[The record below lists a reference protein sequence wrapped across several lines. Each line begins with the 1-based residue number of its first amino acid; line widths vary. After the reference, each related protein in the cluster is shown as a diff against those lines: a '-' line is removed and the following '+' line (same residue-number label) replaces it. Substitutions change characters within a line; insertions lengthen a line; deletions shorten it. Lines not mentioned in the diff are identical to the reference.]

1 MTSKALPA
9 QVVAL
14 GWVSL
19 LMDASSELI
28 HSLLPLYMVTVLG
41 ASALAVG
48 IVEGI
53 AEATASLVK
62 IFSGAFSDWIGKR
75 KPLLLAGYG
84 LGALAKPLFPLAGS
98 VATIFAARFI
108 DRIGK
113 GIRGAPRD
121 ALIADVTPPEQR
133 GAACGLRQS
142 MDTVGAVIGPLLAVA
157 LMALTNDD
165 FRATFWV
172 AVIPAML
179 CVVVIL
185 FAVKDAPQT
194 QPRPVRLPIHR
205 AELSRLPRAFWWVT
219 GFAALLTLA
228 RFSEAFLL
236 LRGENLGLALAWT
249 PALLALMNVVYA
261 ASAWPFGLLFDAGH
275 RRGLLVAGI
284 ALLIAADL
292 VLAFGSGVWAVALGA
307 ILWGLHM
314 GATQGIL
321 SALVADAAPADL
333 RGTAF
338 GVFNF
343 ASGIALLIA
352 SVLAGA
358 LWTFVGPAATFLAGA
373 VFAALALPGLM
384 RRTVQ
389 TL

>member
-1 MTSKALPA
+1 MSRSPRPALPA

-48 IVEGI
+48 IIVGF
-53 AEATASLVK
+53 AEATAAMVK
-62 IFSGAFSDWIGKR
+62 IFSGAISDWMGRR

-84 LGALAKPLFPLAGS
+84 LGAISKPLFPLAETLT
-98 VATIFAARFI
+98 AIFAARFL

-121 ALIADVTPPEQR
+121 ALVADVTPPAQR
-133 GAACGLRQS
+133 GAAYGLRQS
-142 MDTVGAVIGPLLAVA
+142 MDTVGAVLGPLLAVA
-157 LMALTNDD
+157 LMSLTHDD

-179 CVVVIL
+179 CVLVIV
-185 FAVKDAPQT
+185 FAVHDAPT
-194 QPRPVRLPIHR
+194 TLPRPARIPISR
-205 AELSRLPRAFWWVT
+205 AELARLPRAFWWLT

-236 LRGENLGLALAWT
+236 LRGENLGIALAWT

-261 ASAWPFGLLFDAGH
+261 ASAWPLGRLFDSGH
-275 RRGLLVAGI
+275 RRGLLIAGVV
-284 ALLIAADL
+284 LLVAADL
-292 VLAFGSGVWAVALGA
+292 VLAWGNGPWAVALGA
-307 ILWGLHM
+307 VLWGLHM

-321 SALVADAAPADL
+321 SALVADVAPDDL

-338 GVFNF
+338 GCFSL

-352 SVLAGA
+352 SVMAGA
-358 LWTFVGPAATFLAGA
+358 LWTWVDPSATFFAGA
-373 VFAALALPGLM
+373 MCAALALPGLL
-384 RRTVQ
+384 RRIR
-389 TL
+389 

>member
-1 MTSKALPA
+1 MPASKLKLPT
-9 QVVAL
+9 QVVVL

-48 IVEGI
+48 IIEGI
-53 AEATASLVK
+53 AEATAALVK
-62 IFSGAFSDWIGKR
+62 IFSGAFSDWIAKR

-84 LGALAKPLFPLAGS
+84 LGALSKPLFALATTTGG
-98 VATIFAARFI
+98 IFAARFI

-121 ALIADVTPPEQR
+121 ALIADVTPPAQR
-133 GAACGLRQS
+133 GAAYGLRQS
-142 MDTVGAVIGPLLAVA
+142 MDTVGAVIGPLLAVG
-157 LMALTNDD
+157 LMVLTHDD

-172 AVIPAML
+172 AVIPAVL
-179 CVVVIL
+179 CVVVIGT
-185 FAVKDAPQT
+185 AVKDAPNM

-205 AELSRLPRAFWWVT
+205 ADLARLPPAFWWVT

-236 LRGENLGLALAWT
+236 LRGENFGIALAWT
-249 PALLALMNVVYA
+249 PALLALMNIVYA
-261 ASAWPFGLLFDAGH
+261 ASAFPFGRLFDSGH
-275 RRGLLVAGI
+275 HRSLLVAGI
-284 ALLIAADL
+284 TLLIAADL
-292 VLAFGSGVWAVALGA
+292 LLAFGNGPWTVAAGA

-338 GVFNF
+338 GCFNF

-352 SVLAGA
+352 SVMAGA
-358 LWTFVGPAATFLAGA
+358 LWTYVGPASTFIFGA
-373 VFAALALPGLM
+373 ICALLALPGLL
-384 RRTVQ
+384 RKA
-389 TL
+389 